1 MQNQN
6 IDIETKLEDDSTLV
20 AFLKGEIDHHTA
32 AKIRSLLDIKIESI
46 HPKLLVLDFTQ
57 ITFMDSSGIGLVMGR
72 YKLMKYFGG
81 NLKII
86 NPSPQIK
93 KVMSLA
99 GFDRL
104 AVIEKTKAKAIVIIS
119 NFLFLSI
126 KPPLLTFNYHTI
138 LS

>member
-6 IDIETKLEDDSTLV
+6 IEIETKLEDDSTLV

-104 AVIEKTKAKAIVIIS
+104 AVIEKT
-119 NFLFLSI
+119 N
-126 KPPLLTFNYHTI
+126 KPKRSDYI
-138 LS
+138 GKK

>member
-6 IDIETKLEDDSTLV
+6 IEIETKLEDESTLV

-81 NLKII
+81 HLKII
-86 NPSPQIK
+86 NPSPQIQ

-104 AVIEKTKAKAIVIIS
+104 AVIEK
-119 NFLFLSI
+119 NN
-126 KPPLLTFNYHTI
+126 KPKRSDYI
-138 LS
+138 GKK